1 MPIIGQLIQKNKPSV
16 VLAFTVKG
24 YGMGSRQ
31 ADNAAH
37 QIKKLSKEN
46 LQDFVEHFNLPISE
60 KELDNP
66 SYLSLDSKEEK
77 KYLINQRKKLGGF
90 LPSRKTADEIL
101 SPEDGLLD
109 EFSQQSKRE
118 LSTTMVFV
126 RILTKLLRDKNIG
139 ERVVPIVPDEAR
151 TFGMIRYLDSLESTH
166 LKAKNM
172 NLKILI
178 KLCFIESQ
186 KAARC

>member
-1 MPIIGQLIQKNKPSV
+1 MTDKQIEELNRGGHDPIKVFNAYNRATNSKNKPSV

-46 LQDFVEHFNLPISE
+46 LQDFVEHFNLPITE

-90 LPSRKTADEIL
+90 LPSRKTTDEIL

-109 EFSQQSKRE
+109 EFSQQSKR
-118 LSTTMVFV
+118 LS
-126 RILTKLLRDKNIG
+126 
-139 ERVVPIVPDEAR
+139 
-151 TFGMIRYLDSLESTH
+151 
-166 LKAKNM
+166 
-172 NLKILI
+172 LI
-178 KLCFIESQ
+178 HI
-186 KAARC
+186 